1 MKGKA
6 VLWLTRGVLFLLI
19 IIVVGDFYI
28 ALQEM
33 RPVDESIIHLLQT
46 AIVGVIGIIGTYFGM
61 KHNDDE

>member
-28 ALQEM
+28 ALEEM

-46 AIVGVIGIIGTYFGM
+46 AIVGVVGI
-61 KHNDDE
+61 

>member
-1 MKGKA
+1 MKGKV
-6 VLWLTRGVLFLLI
+6 VLWLTRGVVFLLI

-46 AIVGVIGIIGTYFGM
+46 AIVGVVGIIGTYFGM
-61 KHNDDE
+61 NHNDDE